1 MKNATCS
8 TQTISIE
15 IERYQIENCI
25 AQNCK
30 RCTNIL
36 CFSAGLKRKFE
47 KTECR
52 WRRRWGTKERKN
64 AIAFKACS
72 QIDGK
77 NQMKRKEERNITR
90 SKHIQ
95 YVYIISEFIKWK
107 WFQSTVEWLS
117 FFKCFYSCLCRR
129 RRRRRRRCLLCSC
142 KLYSRWAI
150 VIEAQL
156 HLQFPCTK
164 VKCLTA
170 IYFPIEVPQDTR
182 GKKRR
187 LIFNLNRLAF
197 GRWPLK
203 RIQSGRQAHDPER
216 TPQCFGQSSSS
227 SNHDHK
233 SR

>member
-1 MKNATCS
+1 MNWFGVFHENRNTSAQWFVFGFCFHFIDRHTHTTTPHLEKEKHNTDLSSVHQICSIHIKFEMVAMKCTKFCLPFAWEIFSILIKTQHYIAMKNATCS

-36 CFSAGLKRKFE
+36 CFFLLVWKENLRKPNADEEGEGRKKEKMRSLLKRVS
-47 KTECR
+47 
-52 WRRRWGTKERKN
+52 
-64 AIAFKACS
+64 I

-117 FFKCFYSCLCRR
+117 FF
-129 RRRRRRRCLLCSC
+129 
-142 KLYSRWAI
+142 
-150 VIEAQL
+150 
-156 HLQFPCTK
+156 
-164 VKCLTA
+164 
-170 IYFPIEVPQDTR
+170 
-182 GKKRR
+182 
-187 LIFNLNRLAF
+187 
-197 GRWPLK
+197 
-203 RIQSGRQAHDPER
+203 
-216 TPQCFGQSSSS
+216 
-227 SNHDHK
+227 
-233 SR
+233 